1 MTIGISNNSAALAI
15 LRQSSAQDI
24 SGQQQNA
31 TDRIIDIVSGKTEGS
46 TATGTISKIAAKAQS
61 LADAEKSAAGGGTVS
76 SEMSRSY
83 SGAVNQAVQSSMNR
97 MYAEGE
103 AVGMK
108 LWEGN
113 LEQGSAVATILIN
126 SVLRYNNPPEQRE
139 IPTREES
146 DEAVLVGIKEAM
158 ARGQDPDQLEQL
170 SARWR
175 SDEGY
180 QDKVKSINMYNES
193 VARIPTSTLVEGFNM
208 LGGQFAYR
216 FGVAPKLS
224 FDDAGQA
231 QVGAFEVKYRNGQT
245 MMSYDGTGNLKAY
258 NADGSEY
265 KSFVES
271 YGE

>member
-1 MTIGISNNSAALAI
+1 MTISISNNAAALTI
-15 LRQSSAQDI
+15 LKQTAMQDLM
-24 SGQQQNA
+24 GTQTA
-31 TDRIIDIVSGKTEGS
+31 TDKIIDLVSGKS
-46 TATGTISKIAAKAQS
+46 DVSAATGTISKIAAKAQS
-61 LADAEKSAAGGGTVS
+61 LADAEKKETGTVS
-76 SEMSRSY
+76 SEISKAHAS
-83 SGAVNQAVQSSMNR
+83 AVSQAVQSSMNNMLVKGSEFER
-97 MYAEGE
+97 E
-103 AVGMK
+103 
-108 LWEGN
+108 LWKGT

-126 SVLRYNNPPEQRE
+126 SVLRYNTPPEQRE
-139 IPTREES
+139 IPTRAES
-146 DEAVLVGIKEAM
+146 DEAVLIGIKEAM

-193 VARIPTSTLVEGFNM
+193 VARIPTSTLIEGFNM

-224 FDDAGQA
+224 FDEAGQA
-231 QVGAFEVKYRNGQT
+231 QVGAFEIKYGNGQT
-245 MMSYDGTGNLKAY
+245 MMSFDGKGQFKAY

-265 KSFVES
+265 KSFIQS